1 MLKQTW
7 RALGALTVEGGW
19 QRHRNLMWAA
29 VLTGL
34 VLISFAGNMN
44 RGLLETTE
52 GRYAE
57 CAREMLETGNFLEPT
72 LDYTPHWTKPPMA
85 YWSMTAGMAL
95 AGANEPGARMGNAVA
110 FICTGLL
117 TAWLAWRLW
126 GQLAGM
132 AALAVYT
139 TSVLP
144 VLGST
149 FLSTDMLL
157 TLWETLAVACY
168 LLWFNSPRTSRTLLA
183 VMWAVFGLAFLTKGP
198 PGLLPLLAIIPWH
211 VWRFRDGRV
220 FHPGG
225 LALFALL
232 GLGWFGFIIWKHPD
246 LLSYYVREEVV
257 GRMASDAFNRNPQW
271 YKPLVI
277 YAPVLFLGQIH
288 WAWLAQSPKSVWLA
302 LPRELRSFL
311 GLWAGLPLIVFCLA
325 KSRLPL
331 YVLPLS
337 IPLTLCIA
345 HGLVQHRERLKLRTT
360 AVIFT
365 GAILITAG
373 ARVILGVVPMHQNMR
388 QLHAGVTDA
397 GSGQI
402 VALVKEK
409 AYGLQ
414 FYADG
419 KVAWLGTEGGK
430 RADALDTFLDNA
442 SGRYRLVA
450 RMKDKALVED
460 VFRSHEVSPSVHDL
474 KDWIVLSF
482 EK

>member
-7 RALGALTVEGGW
+7 RALDGLTVDECW

-34 VLISFAGNMN
+34 FLVSFAGNMN

-57 CAREMLETGNFLEPT
+57 CAREMLETGNFLEPS

-85 YWSMTAGMAL
+85 YWSMAAGMVL
-95 AGANEPGARMGNAVA
+95 AGASEPGARMGNAVA
-110 FICTGLL
+110 FVCTGLL

-132 AALAVYT
+132 AALAVYA

-144 VLGST
+144 VLGGT

-157 TLWETLAVACY
+157 TFWETLAVACY
-168 LLWFNSPRTSRTLLA
+168 LLWANSPRTSRTLLA

-211 VWRFRDGRV
+211 VWRFRDGRL

-246 LLSYYVREEVV
+246 LLSYYVREEFV
-257 GRMASDAFNRNPQW
+257 GRVATDAFNRNPQW

-277 YAPVLFLGQIH
+277 YGPVLFLGQIH
-288 WAWLAQSPKSVWLA
+288 WAWLAQSPKKAWLA

-311 GLWAGLPLIVFCLA
+311 GLWAGLPLIVFCVA

-337 IPLTLCIA
+337 IPLTLFIA
-345 HGLVQHRERLKLRTT
+345 HGLAQHREKLRLRT
-360 AVIFT
+360 AAAIFA
-365 GAILITAG
+365 GAILVTAG
-373 ARVILGVVPMHQNMR
+373 ARAILGIVPMHQNMR

-419 KVAWLGTEGGK
+419 KVAWLGPEGGK